1 MDLWGKITAVKGNQV
16 VISLESAQ
24 ELASLSLFTTEERLT
39 KDIPGNTR
47 SNIKSIRHYDL
58 QTNGGYRQWQLIT
71 SRYQDA

>member
-1 MDLWGKITAVKGNQV
+1 MQYEMLLKWASQENAFKIHYTK
-16 VISLESAQ
+16 
-24 ELASLSLFTTEERLT
+24 EERLT

-47 SNIKSIRHYDL
+47 SNTQSIRHYDL